1 MKDRRYL
8 PEGARI
14 NTPENGYYTSSADG
28 LAKARTSGAILEG
41 TALECSPRDMSLL
54 VDLGGSYGVIPRDE
68 AGRGEGGI
76 PVRDIAVITRVAHT
90 VCFKVAALPGEAG
103 PYAILS
109 RRAAQDECEENYLSR
124 LAPGDVIPAAVTHLE
139 PFGAFVDVGCGVVS
153 LLTVDTVSVSRIASP
168 ADRFS
173 VGDAVSAVVRS
184 RDPETGRIF
193 LTHRELL
200 GTWEENAREIK
211 PSATTG
217 SRFTAAPRNTPH
229 MAARSKPPTLL
240 STSTGSFR
248 SGLWSSSAWAM
259 TCFFF
264 RKSYICCNIINHG
277 SNASIIRCFL
287 LCSCIIYIKLTLWM
301 FVWNQFLRKYIS
313 YKCY

>member
-211 PSATTG
+211 PSATVRG
-217 SRFTAAPRNTPH
+217 IVRSVEDYGVFVELFPNLAGLAEYKEGVAPGDPC
-229 MAARSKPPTLL
+229 AVFIK
-240 STSTGSFR
+240 
-248 SGLWSSSAWAM
+248 
-259 TCFFF
+259 
-264 RKSYICCNIINHG
+264 
-277 SNASIIRCFL
+277 SIIPEKMKV
-287 LCSCIIYIKLTLWM
+287 KLVLVDCGGGEVRIPVRYYLDAENTRRIDRWRYSPACCPRVIETV
-301 FVWNQFLRKYIS
+301 FA
-313 YKCY
+313 